1 MANLRN
7 HYHKKNTFIEK
18 NNKKTLASRN
28 ARVDLI
34 LYYDVKSK
42 WF

>member
-18 NNKKTLASRN
+18 SNKKSLAFRD
-28 ARVDLI
+28 ARVDII
-34 LYYDVKSK
+34 L
-42 WF
+42 